1 LTDSRERFDRLV
13 RDALDAHFAGWDFSY
28 LDERTTAEPLPWE
41 YASIVRAA
49 MRDADSM
56 LDMGTGGG
64 EVLSS
69 FAPFPPHTC
78 ATESYAPNIPIARE
92 RLEPLGV
99 KVVDTSD
106 DEQRMPF
113 EDEEFALVIDRHTYF
128 DAPEVCRILKPGGR
142 FITQQVG
149 ALNFFELNEWLQGDE
164 ARPTWDMCTLEWHVT
179 NLKDAGMQVE
189 EAREVR
195 PRVDYLSISAVVYYL
210 RGIPWQ
216 VPDFTVEKYIDKLF
230 AMHQH
235 IEANGGLH
243 TRNHRFLIRATKPG

>member
-1 LTDSRERFDRLV
+1 MTESRELFDRLV
-13 RDALDAHFAGWDFSY
+13 QDALDAHFSGWDFSY
-28 LDERTTAEPLPWE
+28 LNDKTTAEPLPWD
-41 YASIVRAA
+41 YLSIVRTA
-49 MRDADSM
+49 MQGADSM

-64 EVLSS
+64 EVLLSL
-69 FAPFPPHTC
+69 APFPPHIC
-78 ATESYAPNIPIARE
+78 ATEAYAPNIPIARE

-99 KVVDTSD
+99 KVVATSD
-106 DEQRMPF
+106 DQCCMPF
-113 EDEEFALVIDRHTYF
+113 EDGEFALVIDRHTYF
-128 DAPEVCRILKPGGR
+128 DAPEVFRILKPGGL

-164 ARPTWDMCTLEWHVT
+164 ARPTWDICTLDWHVT
-179 NLKDAGMQVE
+179 NLTAAGMQVE
-189 EAREVR
+189 EAQEVR
-195 PRVDYLSISAVVYYL
+195 PRVAYLSIAAVVYYL

-235 IEANGGLH
+235 IEANGSLT